1 MRKIRKRNIPKNV
14 SNEKIRDYMIS
25 NNFVYEATLDGV
37 FKAIMGGCL
46 LYLGDIISK
55 LTGLD
60 KDFIIKNFKEQNV
73 EHKIANALE
82 RKKVSDFIFKL
93 PGLIINLECNRG
105 YWDGL
110 IERNDDY
117 FGKLKGELLSKG
129 EEYSKKIKVIQINFD
144 IFNNFEECLGKENIS
159 KFYMKNNENII
170 ETKTSEKIHIDMMKS
185 YNKYLKGEELTK
197 LDKELVIL
205 MLEDYLEIKKLA
217 EGDEELMEGC
227 ALRLYELTDNI
238 DNIGLYDPE
247 KRRKEE
253 EALKIEYHSNI
264 AREQGIEQGI
274 KQGIEQGIKTGA
286 SNEKKT
292 IAKNLINIGMPLKD
306 IVKTTGLSKKQITML
321 M

>member
-1 MRKIRKRNIPKNV
+1 MQKIRKRKIPV
-14 SNEKIRDYMIS
+14 GLSNEEIRNYMIS
-25 NNFVYEATLDGV
+25 NKFVYEGTLDSV

-73 EHKIANALE
+73 EYKISNALE

-93 PGLIINLECNRG
+93 PGFIINLECNRG

-110 IERNDDY
+110 IERNDAY

-144 IFNNFEECLGKENIS
+144 IFDNFEECLGKENIS
-159 KFYMKNNENII
+159 KFYMRNNENII

-185 YNKYLKGEELTK
+185 YNKYLNKEELTK

-205 MLEDYLEIKKLA
+205 MLDDYLEIKKLA
-217 EGDEELMEGC
+217 EGDEELMEV
-227 ALRLYELTDNI
+227 ADKLYELTDNI
-238 DNIGLYDPE
+238 NNIGLYDPE
-247 KRRKEE
+247 KRRIEE

-264 AREQGIEQGI
+264 AREEGIEQGIEQGI
-274 KQGIEQGIKTGA
+274 KNGA
-286 SNEKKT
+286 SNEKKS
-292 IAKNLINIGMPLKD
+292 IAKAMLSKKMDIPLISEI
-306 IVKTTGLSKKQITML
+306 TGLSKKQISAL

>member
-1 MRKIRKRNIPKNV
+1 MIKKRIKNIPKNV
-14 SNEKIRDYMIS
+14 SNEEIREYMIS
-25 NNFVYEATLDGV
+25 NNFVYEATLDSV
-37 FKAIMGGCL
+37 FKSIMGGCL

-93 PGLIINLECNRG
+93 PGFIINLECNRG

-110 IERNDDY
+110 IERNDAY

-144 IFNNFEECLGKENIS
+144 IFDNFEECLGKENIS

-170 ETKTSEKIHIDMMKS
+170 ETETSEKIHIDMMKS
-185 YNKYLKGEELTK
+185 YNKYLNGEELTK

-205 MLEDYLEIKKLA
+205 MLDDYLEIKKIA
-217 EGDEELMEGC
+217 EGDDELMEVSK
-227 ALRLYELTDNI
+227 RLYELTDNI

-264 AREQGIEQGI
+264 AREE
-274 KQGIEQGIKTGA
+274 GA
-286 SNEKKT
+286 KEKEKS
-292 IAKNLINIGMPLKD
+292 IAKNLLNIGIPIKD
-306 IVKTTGLSKKQITML
+306 IMRATGMNKKDIKLL